1 MAEVTRASI
10 DSAEP
15 PGAPGSVQPTD
26 QDAAAVISAPVAGAG
41 ATGLVER
48 VMSTVIRKL
57 SWSRLAKPRVAVTV
71 AGCGLLLGAFVGAT
85 APNNATLQIKLP
97 LSVLPSL
104 HNYTVITMAILYLG
118 DILAC
123 LGLAGMM
130 WAHSQGWRPNPWH
143 LLAGSAAV
151 VAVMV
156 SLTPV
161 GSSDTASYAAFGR
174 IAALGQNPY
183 ETSPA
188 TFLHHGHYVNFHR
201 YYQVIGAVWKNQ
213 PSVYGPIA
221 TGVQHFAALLGGP
234 NVITTIWVLMILNGM
249 VFIGTGWLLIKT
261 SDDPVRATLLWT
273 ANPVIIQQLVSG
285 GHLDTFVAA
294 GCICAIQVAR
304 RVSGRWGD
312 VLTGVLIGLACGVK
326 ANALLVAVGL
336 AFPMLRRHEW
346 LRVTRIAVVSLATLA
361 VLYASYGL
369 RALKPLIGGSKWV
382 ILPSPWRFVQMI
394 GLAID
399 KHAPM
404 TTAINIL
411 WPIAMIVVAWLVYQ
425 RISSD
430 QPGEV
435 VAPFA
440 LTYAWIVVAPWVF
453 PWYTAITWAAL
464 TQVPRNRMTRWVT
477 IVTVLLAL
485 WHSSGGQPA
494 AVPV

>member
-15 PGAPGSVQPTD
+15 PGAPGSVQSAEPT
-26 QDAAAVISAPVAGAG
+26 ATAVTSAPVVAGAG
-41 ATGLVER
+41 ATGPVER
-48 VMSTVIRKL
+48 VMSAVIRKL
-57 SWSRLAKPRVAVTV
+57 SWSRLANPRVAVTV
-71 AGCGLLLGAFVGAT
+71 AGIGLLFGALVGAT
-85 APNNATLQIKLP
+85 APNNATLHIRLP

-104 HNYTVITMAILYLG
+104 ENYTIPTMAILYLG

-123 LGLAGMM
+123 LGLAGML

-143 LLAGSAAV
+143 LLAASAAV

-174 IAALGQNPY
+174 IAALGGNPY

-188 TFLHHGHYVNFHR
+188 AFLRKHYAHYHD
-201 YYQVIGAVWKNQ
+201 YYRVIGSVWKKQ

-221 TGVQHFAALLGGP
+221 TGVQHFAALIGGP
-234 NVITTIWVLMILNGM
+234 HVVTTIWVLMILNGM

-273 ANPVIIQQLVSG
+273 ANPVIIQQLVGG
-285 GHLDTFVAA
+285 GHLDAFVAA
-294 GCICAIQVAR
+294 AAIGAIQVAR
-304 RVSGRWGD
+304 RFPGRWGD
-312 VLTGVLIGLACGVK
+312 VVTGVLIGLACGVK
-326 ANALLVAVGL
+326 ANAVLVALGL

-369 RALKPLIGGSKWV
+369 RALKPLIGGSHWV
-382 ILPSPWRFVQMI
+382 ILPSPWRFAQML
-394 GLAID
+394 GLS
-399 KHAPM
+399 
-404 TTAINIL
+404 TTAINVL
-411 WPIAMIVVAWLVYQ
+411 WPIAMIVVAWLVYH

-485 WHSSGGQPA
+485 WHSSGGSPA
-494 AVPV
+494 SVVPV

>member
-15 PGAPGSVQPTD
+15 PGAAGSVQPIDTD
-26 QDAAAVISAPVAGAG
+26 VPAKPVAGAG
-41 ATGLVER
+41 ATGPVER

-57 SWSRLAKPRVAVTV
+57 AWSRLATPKVAVTI
-71 AGCGLLLGAFVGAT
+71 AGSGLLLGAFVGAT
-85 APNNATLQIKLP
+85 APNNATLRIKLP

-104 HNYTVITMAILYLG
+104 HHYTVLTMAILYLG

-123 LGLAGMM
+123 LGLAGML

-143 LLAGSAAV
+143 LLGTSAAV
-151 VAVMV
+151 IAVLV

-174 IAALGQNPY
+174 IAALGGNPY

-188 TFLHHGHYVNFHR
+188 AFLRHHYASYHE
-201 YYQVIGAVWKNQ
+201 YYRTIGSVWKNE

-221 TGVQHFAALLGGP
+221 TGVQHFAALIGGS
-234 NVITTIWVLMILNGM
+234 NVVTTIWILMILNGM
-249 VFIGTGWLLIKT
+249 VFIGTGWLLLKT

-273 ANPVIIQQLVSG
+273 ANPVIIQQLVGG

-294 GCICAIQVAR
+294 GSICAIQVAR

-312 VLTGVLIGLACGVK
+312 ILTGILIGLAIGVK
-326 ANALLVAVGL
+326 ANAVLVAAGL
-336 AFPMLRRHEW
+336 AWPMLRRQEW
-346 LRVTRIAVVSLATLA
+346 LRVTRIAFVSLATLA

-369 RALKPLIGGSKWV
+369 RALTPLIGGTKWV
-382 ILPSPWRFVQMI
+382 ILPSPWRFAQMLGMSI
-394 GLAID
+394 TTID
-399 KHAPM
+399 V
-404 TTAINIL
+404 L

-425 RISSD
+425 RISAE

-464 TQVPRNRMTRWVT
+464 TQVPRNRMTRWLT

-485 WHSSGGQPA
+485 WHSSGGQAPTGQ
-494 AVPV
+494 V

>member
-15 PGAPGSVQPTD
+15 PGTAGSVQSTD
-26 QDAAAVISAPVAGAG
+26 PGTPAATAPRVAGAG
-41 ATGLVER
+41 ANGPIER

-57 SWSRLAKPRVAVTV
+57 SWSRLANPKVAVTV
-71 AGCGLLLGAFVGAT
+71 AGLGLLLGAIVGAT
-85 APNNATLQIKLP
+85 APNNATLQIRLP
-97 LSVLPSL
+97 LSILPSL
-104 HNYTVITMAILYLG
+104 HNYTVITMAVLYLG

-123 LGLAGMM
+123 LGLAGML

-143 LLAGSAAV
+143 LLASSAAV
-151 VAVMV
+151 VAVLV

-174 IAALGQNPY
+174 IAALGGNPY
-183 ETSPA
+183 ETSP
-188 TFLHHGHYVNFHR
+188 LKGLGHHSE
-201 YYQVIGAVWKNQ
+201 YYQIIGHVWKNQ

-221 TGVQHFAALLGGP
+221 TAVQHFAAAIGGP
-234 NVITTIWVLMILNGM
+234 NVGTTIWILMILNGM
-249 VFIGTGWLLIKT
+249 VFIGTGWLLLKT

-326 ANALLVAVGL
+326 ANAVLVAVGL
-336 AFPMLRRHEW
+336 AWPMLRRHEW
-346 LRVTRIAVVSLATLA
+346 LRITRIAVVSLGTLA

-369 RALKPLIGGSKWV
+369 KALAPLIGGSKWV
-382 ILPSPWRFVQMI
+382 ILPSPWRFAQML
-394 GLAID
+394 GLSITAID
-399 KHAPM
+399 V
-404 TTAINIL
+404 L

-464 TQVPRNRMTRWVT
+464 TQVPRNRMTRWLT
-477 IVTVLLAL
+477 IVTVVLAL
-485 WHSSGGQPA
+485 WHSSGGQAPTGQ
-494 AVPV
+494 V